1 MNIFSLSQS
10 DTSNYQNIFISSTLF
25 NIVQINMLE
34 GTDMYNHVNEFI
46 RLWYKW
52 PLVPKICVFPNIFKY
67 LITTGKKSPQQLW
80 RHSRFVNIFQ
90 YLAKSYPAK
99 HQSCHC
105 PLGNV
110 QFGPFPN
117 LGDPYPS
124 TLRSRLS
131 WRRVWNFVHGRHNDG
146 ALWHDD
152 HDVVVEGKQGLWN
165 DVNCGNLLT
174 ALSKQHL
181 PITFFCTFAS
191 SALISFRL
199 YHVKE

>member
-1 MNIFSLSQS
+1 MGNKYTKLVSEGAATNTKGRRQS
-10 DTSNYQNIFISSTLF
+10 YSKENNC
-25 NIVQINMLE
+25 
-34 GTDMYNHVNEFI
+34 H
-46 RLWYKW
+46 
-52 PLVPKICVFPNIFKY
+52 
-67 LITTGKKSPQQLW
+67 KKSG
-80 RHSRFVNIFQ
+80 HSSFMNIFQ

-146 ALWHDD
+146 GVWHDD
-152 HDVVVEGKQGLWN
+152 HDVVVEGKQVLWY

-181 PITFFCTFAS
+181 PVTFFCTFAS
-191 SALISFRL
+191 AALISFRL